1 MAQSGAVQGR
11 ELGKRALAVINPADV
26 CLFIGPVN
34 KNKRKLFL
42 RIADGIQ
49 KLGGTVID
57 GDFEA
62 VKALPDKIVPII
74 GASPELSDSVDLWK
88 ARGRN
93 FIYWDRGYA
102 RRTMAT
108 WLPRGEEGGYYRW
121 HLNCFQMPGIRN
133 VNGDRWRELAQPLSP
148 WARNPDGHIML
159 AAGSP
164 TYEKFYRIEGWT
176 EKTIATLRKYTDREI
191 RVSDKETK
199 EPLSE
204 RIKGAHALVSH
215 GSNAAVEAAIMG
227 CPVFVYP
234 GSAAALIGKTDLS
247 EIETPAYPEREQW
260 ARSLAYSQFNE
271 RELVDG
277 TLWRLMV

>member
-1 MAQSGAVQGR
+1 M
-11 ELGKRALAVINPADV
+11 INPANV

-42 RIADGIQ
+42 RIADSIQ
-49 KLGGTVID
+49 KAGGSVID

-62 VKALPDKIVPII
+62 VKTLPDDVIPII
-74 GASPELSDSVDLWK
+74 GASPELSDSIDQWK

-93 FIYWDRGYA
+93 FIYWDRGYC

-108 WLPRGEEGGYYRW
+108 RLPRGEEGGFYRW
-121 HLNCFQMPGIRN
+121 HLNCFQMRTIRN
-133 VNGDRWRELAQPLSP
+133 VNGDRWRELKQPLSL
-148 WARNPDGHIML
+148 WAVNPGGHIML

-164 TYEKFYRIEGWT
+164 TYEKFHRIEGWAET
-176 EKTIATLRKYTDREI
+176 TAAELRKYTDREI
-191 RVSDKETK
+191 RVSDKETLQ
-199 EPLSE
+199 PLSE

-247 EIETPAYPEREQW
+247 EIETPVYPEREQW
-260 ARSLAYSQFNE
+260 VRSLAYSQFNE
-271 RELVDG
+271 KELIDG
-277 TLWRLMV
+277 TLWRLCS